1 MSPNEQD
8 EDDKSSNTPKQHH
21 RRLSLPD
28 LEKLRKE
35 WDKREAI
42 QTATQLPLGKLQ
54 VIIQNTLSKI

>member
-54 VIIQNTLSKI
+54 VII